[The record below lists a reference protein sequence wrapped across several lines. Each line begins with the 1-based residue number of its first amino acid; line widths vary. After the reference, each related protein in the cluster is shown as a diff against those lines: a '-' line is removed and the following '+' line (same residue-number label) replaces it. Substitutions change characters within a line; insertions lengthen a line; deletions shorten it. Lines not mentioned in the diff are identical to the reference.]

1 MKHFISLHHFNA
13 AQLNGLIKLSMD
25 MKKNRKKYLTALKD
39 RHVGICFQKPS
50 LRTKSAFCIGALELG
65 ANILYYS
72 PDEIKLGKRE
82 KISDAARVMSRYLHA
97 LVLRTFGHED
107 VLEFAKYAV
116 VPVVNGLSDK
126 YHPSQALADVMTI
139 NEHLGELKNLKIAYI
154 GDGNNVCNSLMHAFA
169 VMGGNFFAAT
179 PKGYEPD
186 KKVVSETLA
195 LPGVKGSITIVRDA
209 KEAAE
214 NADVLYTDVWTSMG
228 QEDEVRE
235 RRKIFKSYQI
245 NDKLLSIA
253 NKKAI
258 VMHCLPAHRGEEIT
272 DSVMDGTHSV
282 VFDQAENRLHTAK
295 AILYSTMKNL
305 LEQLG

>member
-1 MKHFISLHHFNA
+1 MKNFISLHHFNA
-13 AQLNGLIKLSMD
+13 KQLNDLVKLSVD
-25 MKKNRKKYLTALKD
+25 MKKNKSKYFTALKNQ
-39 RHVGICFQKPS
+39 HVGICFQKPS
-50 LRTKSAFCIGALELG
+50 LRTKTAFCIGALELG

-82 KISDAARVMSRYLHA
+82 KISDAAQVMSRYLHA

-107 VLEFAKYAV
+107 VVEFTKYAK
-116 VPVVNGLSDK
+116 VPIVNGLSDK

-139 NEHLGELKNLKIAYI
+139 VEHLGDLKNLKIAYI

-169 VMGGNFFAAT
+169 IMGGNLFIAT

-186 KKVVSETLA
+186 KKVMADTLA
-195 LPGVKGSITIVRDA
+195 LEGIKGTIAVVRDA
-209 KEAAE
+209 REAVKD
-214 NADVLYTDVWTSMG
+214 ADVLYTDVWTSMG
-228 QEDEVRE
+228 QEDEARE
-235 RRKIFKSYQI
+235 RRKLFQSYQI
-245 NDKLLSIA
+245 NQKLLNLA

-272 DSVMDGTHSV
+272 DEVMDGTHSV

-295 AILYSTMKNL
+295 AILYSVMSLK
-305 LEQLG
+305 

>member
-1 MKHFISLHHFNA
+1 MKHFISLHHFSA
-13 AQLNGLIKLSMD
+13 TQLNGLIKLSLD

-50 LRTKSAFCIGALELG
+50 LRTKTAFCIGALELG

-82 KISDAARVMSRYLHA
+82 KISDAAQVLSRYLHA

-107 VLEFAKYAV
+107 VLEFAKYAD
-116 VPVVNGLSDK
+116 VPIVNGLSDK

-139 NEHLGELKNLKIAYI
+139 NEHLGDLKNLKIAYI

-169 VMGGNFFAAT
+169 LMGGNLFVAT

-186 KKVVSETLA
+186 KKVFDETMS
-195 LPGVKGSITIVRDA
+195 LPGVKGTITLLSDA
-209 KEAAE
+209 REAVKD
-214 NADVLYTDVWTSMG
+214 ADVLYTDVWTSMG
-228 QEDEVRE
+228 QEDEAKQ
-235 RRKIFKSYQI
+235 RRKIFQSYQI
-245 NDKLLSIA
+245 NDELLELA
-253 NKKAI
+253 DKKAI

-272 DSVMDGTHSV
+272 DSVMDGSHSV

-295 AILYSTMKNL
+295 AILFTVMKNIIQEL
-305 LEQLG
+305 